1 MNNNGKNSKLAINRA
16 KEIVNSIELKFQIDA
31 PLEMGT
37 SFESVE
43 KMASFLEKII
53 SLLNNQFKLDSNALE
68 VTFLIIRL
76 KSQFQR
82 VHYLIFKYFETN
94 SAPNE
99 TLHLKEQLTVNL
111 DVSQTNRDS
120 TLPPISLQQQSEQS
134 SPIPKQLFL
143 SHKDPESEEE
153 VGYKNF
159 RIL

>member
-1 MNNNGKNSKLAINRA
+1 MLCAVLKMHLKQMNNNGKNSKLAINRA

-76 KSQFQR
+76 KS
-82 VHYLIFKYFETN
+82 
-94 SAPNE
+94 
-99 TLHLKEQLTVNL
+99 
-111 DVSQTNRDS
+111 
-120 TLPPISLQQQSEQS
+120 
-134 SPIPKQLFL
+134 
-143 SHKDPESEEE
+143 
-153 VGYKNF
+153 
-159 RIL
+159 